1 MESVKNTLLHPWT
14 AVQVKE
20 ENGKVTVEVWGRSYI
35 FDNAALPTSIISQG
49 REILASPIKVTGLE
63 NEEDIV
69 WSEQGIFVA
78 EHTNEY
84 ALLCGYMQSTVF
96 VINTALKIEYDG
108 FITADLKIVQKGK
121 TVAQIFGIDKNVI
134 KGYDLKEL
142 KVEFPLVP
150 EYSELYH
157 YWPNIDGDSAG
168 ENPIAN
174 SGNIKNMMLPFKP
187 VMWLGTDK
195 AGLSWCCESDE
206 CWDYANGALEV
217 ATADNANTFKM
228 HLFDGEVPNWKNGG
242 QNPLCYRFGIQ
253 ASPVKPYVEEQ
264 GERRC
269 LHIDCF
275 KKVETDYHTFLF
287 GKSAENPNETNFDR
301 ISRLGVNVLFL
312 HEKWNCFQNYYNTS
326 TKIREDTKEIVAEA
340 HRRGIKVLPYFGYE
354 IASMAPEFYDMHRDV
369 RTVYGNPLVW
379 YRQPPQRDYRVC
391 YGSAWRDKLTDGII
405 KALDEFGFDGVYL
418 DGTVTPRPCM
428 NERHGCGYRDNDGNL
443 HPTYPVW
450 SLREMM
456 RKLYTAIDPKD
467 GIVCV
472 HPNGMVAPPLLT
484 FTHLYWD
491 GETLQYPMFKD
502 ALKGIPTDYCR
513 AQLVGRNS
521 GVPAEF
527 LVYEHPHAPDWSF
540 KKALSL
546 LLSHGILPKPNDIG
560 KPLET
565 MSQIWDIFDNF
576 GVSRAE
582 FIPYWENKT
591 VTDNDSFKCSYYI
604 KNSVVGKPKILLMCC
619 NPTPEENSA
628 EIRLSD
634 INLDDYNI
642 FDAETG
648 EKMDSSNAINVSLSQ
663 FGYKILYLE

>member
-1 MESVKNTLLHPWT
+1 MENKLLHPWT
-14 AVQVKE
+14 AV
-20 ENGKVTVEVWGRSYI
+20 NVTETDGVVAVEVWGRTYT
-35 FDNAALPTSIISQG
+35 FDNAALPTSIISAG
-49 REILASPIKVTGLE
+49 NEILTAPMSVTGFE
-63 NEEDIV
+63 NEDKII

-84 ALLCGYMQSTVF
+84 ALLCGYMQSNVF
-96 VINTALKIEYDG
+96 VINTAVKIEYDG
-108 FITADLKIVQKGK
+108 FMTIDLKIVQKGK
-121 TVAQIFGIDKNVI
+121 TVAQIFGIDKNI
-134 KGYDLKEL
+134 ITRYDLKGL
-142 KVEFPLVP
+142 AVEIPLVP
-150 EYSELYH
+150 EFSELYH

-174 SGNIKNMMLPFKP
+174 SGNIKNMLLPFKP
-187 VMWLGTDK
+187 VMWLGTDR
-195 AGLSWCCESDE
+195 AGLSFCCESDE
-206 CWDYANGALEV
+206 FWEYDGGALEV
-217 ATADNANTFKM
+217 ALSDEAHTFKM
-228 HLFDGEVPNWKNGG
+228 HLFDSEVQNWKNGG

-253 ASPVKPYVEEQ
+253 ASPVKPYVEQQ

-275 KKVETDYHTFLF
+275 KKVLTDYHTFLF
-287 GKSAENPNETNFDR
+287 GPSAEDPDETNFDR

-326 TKIREDTKEIVAEA
+326 AKIREDIKDIVREA

-391 YGSAWRDKLTDGII
+391 YSSEWREKLTDGII
-405 KALDEFGFDGVYL
+405 AALDEFGFDGVYL

-428 NERHGCGYRDNDGNL
+428 NERHGCGWRDSEDKL

-450 SLREMM
+450 ALREMM

-467 GIVCV
+467 GILCV

-502 ALKGIPTDYCR
+502 TLTGIPTDYCR
-513 AQLVGRNS
+513 AQLVGKNS

-527 LVYEHPHAPDWSF
+527 LVYEHPHAPDWTF

-565 MSQIWDIFDNF
+565 MSQIWNIFDSF
-576 GVSRAE
+576 GVSTAQ
-582 FIPYWENKT
+582 FVPYWENGT
-591 VTDNDSFKCSYYI
+591 VCDNPDIKCSYYI
-604 KNSVVGKPKILLMCC
+604 KNSVVGRPKVLLMCC
-619 NPTPEENSA
+619 NPTPNQNSA
-628 EIRLSD
+628 NISLCD
-634 INLDDYNI
+634 TNLAPYRI
-642 FDAETG
+642 FDAENG
-648 EKMDSSNAINVSLSQ
+648 ESVNHSESLQ
-663 FGYKILYLE
+663 IDLDGFGYKILYLE